1 MNTKHRQTIYI
12 LLAFLILAVMH
23 FIGAMI
29 NMVLQNDLL
38 GHVINSSG
46 IVINGTGVVVGVYD
60 IYQGL
65 ALRKHSNLWG
75 IIFLVG
81 IICVWFNAWA
91 LSL

>member
-1 MNTKHRQTIYI
+1 MSVKHRQTIYI
-12 LLAFLILAVMH
+12 LLAFLTLAVMH
-23 FIGAMI
+23 FIGAII

-38 GHVINSSG
+38 GHIINSSG
-46 IVINGTGVVVGVYD
+46 IVINGTGIVVGIYD

-65 ALRKHSNLWG
+65 ALRKHSNFWG
-75 IIFLVG
+75 VIFLVG

>member
-1 MNTKHRQTIYI
+1 MSVKHRQTIYI
-12 LLAFLILAVMH
+12 LLAFLILTVMH

-29 NMVLQNDLL
+29 NMVVQNDLL
-38 GHVINSSG
+38 SHVINSSG

-65 ALRKHSNLWG
+65 ALRKKTNLWV